1 MGMDVLHVVEDD
13 GWTCIG
19 TFELDVD
26 VAEGKTVDVA
36 GKESVSGTLA
46 EELGYFRIFGVEF
59 WIRLGVSLLY
69 TATVA
74 QLYVAQTDVF
84 NRMTR
89 HTRDLYAREGIAVVG
104 NDVADADVAG

>member
-1 MGMDVLHVVEDD
+1 M
-13 GWTCIG
+13 
-19 TFELDVD
+19 
-26 VAEGKTVDVA
+26 A

-46 EELGYFRIFGVEF
+46 EELGYLRIFGAEF
-59 WIRLGVSLLY
+59 WVRLGVSLLH

-74 QLYVAQTDVF
+74 QLYVAQADVF
-84 NRMTR
+84 KRMTR